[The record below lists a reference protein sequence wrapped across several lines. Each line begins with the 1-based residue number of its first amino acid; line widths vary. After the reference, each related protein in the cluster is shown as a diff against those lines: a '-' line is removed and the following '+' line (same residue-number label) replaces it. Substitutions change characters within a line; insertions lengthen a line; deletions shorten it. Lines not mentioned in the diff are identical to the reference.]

1 MKLTQIYIKSFGKLK
16 DRKITFGDGINIV
29 YGPNESGK
37 STLHAFIRSMLF
49 GITRQRGRAAR
60 TDSYSRY
67 EPWERPAD
75 FAGILWFESGGKE
88 FRLERSFYK
97 NDVRASLVCVTDGE
111 RLSIEDGDLRMLLG
125 EISEN
130 VYDNTVSVGQLSSE
144 TDAGLT
150 RELQNRMSG
159 YEGGLDGD
167 LNIQAASESLRKR
180 RREWEKKKQDALQR
194 QEENRRRLLERMEYA
209 GKERENLEIQL
220 TAAREQTKEAGKKL
234 EKERQTASDACFAGN
249 TENQLR
255 KEGRKEAAKRQ
266 AGQEYEEEHRHSAR
280 VYVRLTVWALGL
292 LLILLALLNPWQISI
307 IARAVVAWLGIMA
320 ISAVYL
326 FKGSSHERE
335 PEEREE
341 IRSGTE
347 DTKSEKE
354 PAESEA
360 VRRMEGDL
368 SRLQGRE
375 EELER
380 QVQEKATE
388 EENLRED
395 YEEMD
400 QNDTEVADC
409 ELEIRSLN
417 LALETLES
425 LSGNIRLRAGDKLR
439 GRMGE
444 ILSQLTG
451 GKYTQ
456 VSLDRDMNM
465 ELGTREHLI
474 PLASLSRG
482 TVEQVYFALR
492 MAVGEILCQE
502 EPLPILLDEVFAMYD
517 DERLSAA
524 LNWLARQ
531 ERQTLI
537 FTCHTREAR
546 LARREGIAAEEISME
561 TGHTAD

>member
-167 LNIQAASESLRKR
+167 LNIQAASESLRKK
-180 RREWEKKKQDALQR
+180 RREWEKKKQDALRR
-194 QEENRRRLLERMEYA
+194 QEENCRRLLERMEYA
-209 GKERENLEIQL
+209 KKERENLESQL
-220 TAAREQTKEAGKKL
+220 TAAEEQTEEAGEKL
-234 EKERQTASDACFAGN
+234 EKQRQAASDARFAGSAD
-249 TENQLR
+249 R
-255 KEGRKEAAKRQ
+255 AREGGREEAARRQ
-266 AGQEYEEEHRHSAR
+266 AGQEQEREHRPSAR
-280 VYVRLTVWALGL
+280 AYGRLAVWAVGL

-326 FKGSSHERE
+326 FKGSGHDRERQD
-335 PEEREE
+335 REE
-341 IRSGTE
+341 SRSGTE
-347 DTKSEKE
+347 DTKIKKE
-354 PAESEA
+354 LAESEA
-360 VRRMEGDL
+360 VRRMEGEL
-368 SRLQGRE
+368 SRLQGRA
-375 EELER
+375 EELQR
-380 QVQEKATE
+380 QIQEKTTE

-395 YEEMD
+395 YEEMAR
-400 QNDTEVADC
+400 NDTEAADC

-425 LSGNIRLRAGDKLR
+425 LSGDIRLRAGDRLR

-444 ILSQLTG
+444 ILSQLTE
-451 GKYTQ
+451 GKYAQ
-456 VSLDRDMNM
+456 ISLDRDMNM

-517 DERLSAA
+517 DERLAAA

-546 LARREGIAAEEISME
+546 LARREGIAAEEISLE
-561 TGHTAD
+561 TGHAAD

>member
-75 FAGILWFESGGKE
+75 FSGVLWFESGGKE

-111 RLSIEDGDLRMLLG
+111 KLSIEDGDLQMLLG

-130 VYDNTVSVGQLSSE
+130 IYDNTVSVGQLSSE
-144 TDAGLT
+144 TDAGLI

-159 YEGGLDGD
+159 FEGGLDGD
-167 LNIQAASESLRKR
+167 LNIQAAAETLKKK
-180 RREWEKKKQDALQR
+180 RREWEKKKQDALRR
-194 QEENRRRLLERMEYA
+194 QEDGCRRLLERMEYA
-209 GKERENLEIQL
+209 KKERENLESQR
-220 TAAREQTKEAGKKL
+220 AAAKAQMEETESALEMEKKSRS
-234 EKERQTASDACFAGN
+234 ETDSPKAIEN
-249 TENQLR
+249 TPR
-255 KEGRKEAAKRQ
+255 KEGREKATGSASERKR
-266 AGQEYEEEHRHSAR
+266 GTESEYRLPAR
-280 VYVRLTVWALGL
+280 VYGRLAVWAAGL
-292 LLILLALLNPWQISI
+292 LLILLALWNPWQISV

-326 FKGSSHERE
+326 FKGSGRAEERR
-335 PEEREE
+335 EREE
-341 IRSGTE
+341 LHGSAGEESRKQPEETE
-347 DTKSEKE
+347 T
-354 PAESEA
+354 A
-360 VRRMEGDL
+360 RRMDDERK
-368 SRLQGRE
+368 RLQGRL

-380 QVQEKATE
+380 QIQEKNTE
-388 EENLRED
+388 EENIRED
-395 YEEMD
+395 YEELSGKD
-400 QNDTEVADC
+400 PEAAECQ
-409 ELEIRSLN
+409 LEINSLN
-417 LALETLES
+417 LALETLET
-425 LSGNIRLRAGDKLR
+425 LSGDIRLKAGGKLR

-444 ILSQLTG
+444 ILSRLTN
-451 GKYTQ
+451 GKYAQ
-456 VSLDRDMNM
+456 VSLDREMNM
-465 ELGTREHLI
+465 ELGTRDHLI
-474 PLASLSRG
+474 PLSSLSRG

-517 DERLSAA
+517 EERLTAA
-524 LNWLARQ
+524 MKWLASQ

-546 LARREGIAAEEISME
+546 LAPREGIAAKEIFLEEAKE
-561 TGHTAD
+561 